1 MLVYAMT
8 VELRQAGL
16 LGENDTLPLNDAAA
30 EERGLLGV
38 VPTIEELMYDASDE
52 SIAHVEEYL
61 KRMKRLV
68 AGWEADFGKEMMT
81 QNKAWINLMWSGDAV
96 WAIEE
101 AAEVGVSLDYVVPE
115 EGSVVW
121 FDGWVIPKYA
131 KNLRAARYFINYM
144 CMPENAVRNMDA
156 TGYVSVV
163 ASAETL
169 DAMEVLN
176 PVLAEIESVGAELEE
191 CEDRDAAEELRAT
204 LAELEAER
212 DAIVEM
218 GASDL
223 SYFFKSEDGSPLCFI
238 DEDGYEV
245 RADSVFVD
253 PILYPDLSVINRCAM
268 MHDSGEQTDKM
279 LEMWS
284 RVKGDNLSPTMLI
297 FIIVSFLII
306 LVWGVWRKV
315 DTYRKKQAMLKRRR
329 HAQRKQQK

>member
-1 MLVYAMT
+1 
-8 VELRQAGL
+8 
-16 LGENDTLPLNDAAA
+16 
-30 EERGLLGV
+30 
-38 VPTIEELMYDASDE
+38 
-52 SIAHVEEYL
+52 
-61 KRMKRLV
+61 
-68 AGWEADFGKEMMT
+68 
-81 QNKAWINLMWSGDAV
+81 MWSGDAV

-131 KNLRAARYFINYM
+131 KNPRAARYFINYM
-144 CMPENAVRNMDA
+144 CKPENAVRNMDA

-169 DAMEVLN
+169 DAMELLN
-176 PVLAEIESVGAELEE
+176 PVLAEIETIAAELAACDDGDE
-191 CEDRDAAEELRAT
+191 AEELREV

-212 DAIVEM
+212 DDILDM
-218 GASDL
+218 GAVDL
-223 SYFFKSEDGSPLCFI
+223 SYFFKNEDGTPLCFI
-238 DEDGYEV
+238 DDDGYEV
-245 RADSVFVD
+245 RADSVYVD
-253 PILYPDLSVINRCAM
+253 PIMYPDVSVIGRCAM

-297 FIIVSFLII
+297 FIIVSFLAL

-315 DTYRKKQAMLKRRR
+315 DAYRKQQAMLKRRR